1 MERNE
6 LLNSLTP
13 EERED
18 WELMTPQEKDQM
30 LSAAPEEGEGFLN
43 NPVSYL
49 GDAVSDTW
57 NNIFPDS
64 LSEQE
69 LEAKKLAQAKEQEAR
84 RLGKGGGDVSN
95 PNFIQDVEASN
106 KLKDLRVVGK
116 EGDNLEENSPLG
128 DIGEK
133 LKNAYDSINNTL
145 SLSTLSALLRNKG
158 DNPVFLAWLKKRG
171 LPMDEYIIKGV
182 LDTVKDAE
190 TSIREGIIKPANAV
204 VDANEVVGNKIG
216 EVVGNMKDDKSR
228 STLSQFMGAGPKG
241 YDWLTDPFTDKD
253 PTGEDL
259 ESSYTAG
266 TTGEV
271 SQGLM
276 NTKKDKKKDKKKD
289 VLEKKAE
296 KIFSP
301 HPLDEKKG
309 DPLMNISKE
318 TEGYKN
324 KDFEDEDVSSSLKA
338 VQNAKTEAEKEK
350 ALPKDKDKRAAVKE
364 QADRYW
370 IDPRTGFALNLTE
383 MDKRMDRKS
392 EMAMA
397 ALFPAGDRAAYLYG
411 KKLIDKEDYEMMIK
425 PSEKEE
431 AATLLS
437 KVKRKETILKIKK
450 LEQDSKKNPQ
460 EKNWIDLFKNAVT
473 NDNYIMQEI
482 LGRKLGFSD
491 SDLKKSRDLSKSQE
505 LAKLAGSGKAF
516 KTQFD
521 VEYSTVIG
529 NKAKWQSRSSSVVY
543 GSQDEEFD
551 LGGFGGKPSKFTD
564 RRGYFKSYGLYEQ
577 ADAQSMDRSRL
588 NGILMKAP
596 MARTFT
602 ADPRYEGSDG
612 KFDAIKFV
620 NDTDAYERYLYD
632 TLVFEGMSS
641 LYQPKIYA
649 AMMKYQAKNTKKGT
663 FAKKLTNNN
672 R

>member
-1 MERNE
+1 MSIERGKDLLAGIFANYGIDINTWATYSPEKQQQMASEYKNNKASEQLDDQPPYEAQNIPNTEPSSMQGFLKKARLHDPQGAADLMNAENTPVQTNTDVSEPEIIPKTRGLQPRLAVPQVGLMAKRIAYDKEQKEKLIKRLAIERDNAEANALESQTGE
-6 LLNSLTP
+6 LRP
-13 EERED
+13 EKEERPQNQHEAAMGDNYLYKMPSSKNGGGED
-18 WELMTPQEKDQM
+18 AKKWAAE
-30 LSAAPEEGEGFLN
+30 SAEEPSIIKEDDGLVQWNKEGF
-43 NPVSYL
+43 
-49 GDAVSDTW
+49 
-57 NNIFPDS
+57 
-64 LSEQE
+64 
-69 LEAKKLAQAKEQEAR
+69 
-84 RLGKGGGDVSN
+84 
-95 PNFIQDVEASN
+95 
-106 KLKDLRVVGK
+106 
-116 EGDNLEENSPLG
+116 
-128 DIGEK
+128 EK
-133 LKNAYDSINNTL
+133 YN
-145 SLSTLSALLRNKG
+145 
-158 DNPVFLAWLKKRG
+158 
-171 LPMDEYIIKGV
+171 
-182 LDTVKDAE
+182 
-190 TSIREGIIKPANAV
+190 
-204 VDANEVVGNKIG
+204 
-216 EVVGNMKDDKSR
+216 
-228 STLSQFMGAGPKG
+228 
-241 YDWLTDPFTDKD
+241 PFTDKD
-253 PTGEDL
+253 PTGDIFG
-259 ESSYTAG
+259 ESREGDYDGFLPPESEKTPSVVPK
-266 TTGEV
+266 TTGTKVEHTPHGRPESYDYDKADYEGKV
-271 SQGLM
+271 KTTPKRTEKFISRYKVAK
-276 NTKKDKKKDKKKD
+276 TKK
-289 VLEKKAE
+289 
-296 KIFSP
+296 
-301 HPLDEKKG
+301 
-309 DPLMNISKE
+309 
-318 TEGYKN
+318 
-324 KDFEDEDVSSSLKA
+324 
-338 VQNAKTEAEKEK
+338 EKEE
-350 ALPKDKDKRAAVKE
+350 ALPTDKDERAAVKE

-397 ALFPAGDRAAYLYG
+397 ALFPAGDRAAYLYS

-450 LEQDSKKNPQ
+450 LEQDSKRNPQ

-543 GSQDEEFD
+543 GSQDAEFE
-551 LGGFGGKPSKFTD
+551 LGGLGGKPSKFTD

-596 MARTFT
+596 MARTFM

-672 R
+672 K

>member
-1 MERNE
+1 
-6 LLNSLTP
+6 
-13 EERED
+13 
-18 WELMTPQEKDQM
+18 
-30 LSAAPEEGEGFLN
+30 
-43 NPVSYL
+43 
-49 GDAVSDTW
+49 
-57 NNIFPDS
+57 
-64 LSEQE
+64 
-69 LEAKKLAQAKEQEAR
+69 
-84 RLGKGGGDVSN
+84 
-95 PNFIQDVEASN
+95 
-106 KLKDLRVVGK
+106 
-116 EGDNLEENSPLG
+116 
-128 DIGEK
+128 
-133 LKNAYDSINNTL
+133 
-145 SLSTLSALLRNKG
+145 
-158 DNPVFLAWLKKRG
+158 
-171 LPMDEYIIKGV
+171 
-182 LDTVKDAE
+182 
-190 TSIREGIIKPANAV
+190 
-204 VDANEVVGNKIG
+204 
-216 EVVGNMKDDKSR
+216 
-228 STLSQFMGAGPKG
+228 
-241 YDWLTDPFTDKD
+241 
-253 PTGEDL
+253 
-259 ESSYTAG
+259 
-266 TTGEV
+266 
-271 SQGLM
+271 
-276 NTKKDKKKDKKKD
+276 
-289 VLEKKAE
+289 
-296 KIFSP
+296 
-301 HPLDEKKG
+301 
-309 DPLMNISKE
+309 
-318 TEGYKN
+318 
-324 KDFEDEDVSSSLKA
+324 
-338 VQNAKTEAEKEK
+338 
-350 ALPKDKDKRAAVKE
+350 
-364 QADRYW
+364 
-370 IDPRTGFALNLTE
+370 

-397 ALFPAGDRAAYLYG
+397 ALFPAGDRAAYLYS

-450 LEQDSKKNPQ
+450 LEQDSKRNPQ

-543 GSQDEEFD
+543 GSQDAEFE
-551 LGGFGGKPSKFTD
+551 LGGLGGKPSKFTD

-596 MARTFT
+596 MARTFM

-672 R
+672 K

>member
-1 MERNE
+1 MSIERGKD
-6 LLNSLTP
+6 LLAGIFANYGIDINTWATYSPEKQQQMASEYKNNKASEQLDDQPPYEAQNIPNTEPSSMQGFLKKARLHDPQGAANLMNAENTP
-13 EERED
+13 VQTNTDVSEPEIIPKTRGLQPRLAVPQVGLMAKRIAYDKEQKEKLIKRLAIERDNAEANALESQNQHEAAMGDNYLYKMPSSKNGGGED
-18 WELMTPQEKDQM
+18 AKKWAAE
-30 LSAAPEEGEGFLN
+30 SAKEPSIIKEDDGLVQWNKEGF
-43 NPVSYL
+43 
-49 GDAVSDTW
+49 
-57 NNIFPDS
+57 
-64 LSEQE
+64 
-69 LEAKKLAQAKEQEAR
+69 
-84 RLGKGGGDVSN
+84 
-95 PNFIQDVEASN
+95 
-106 KLKDLRVVGK
+106 
-116 EGDNLEENSPLG
+116 
-128 DIGEK
+128 EK
-133 LKNAYDSINNTL
+133 YN
-145 SLSTLSALLRNKG
+145 
-158 DNPVFLAWLKKRG
+158 
-171 LPMDEYIIKGV
+171 
-182 LDTVKDAE
+182 
-190 TSIREGIIKPANAV
+190 
-204 VDANEVVGNKIG
+204 
-216 EVVGNMKDDKSR
+216 
-228 STLSQFMGAGPKG
+228 
-241 YDWLTDPFTDKD
+241 PFTDKD
-253 PTGEDL
+253 PTGDIFG
-259 ESSYTAG
+259 ESREGDYDGFLPPESEKTPSVVPK
-266 TTGEV
+266 TTG
-271 SQGLM
+271 
-276 NTKKDKKKDKKKD
+276 TKVKHTPHGRPESYDYDKADYEGKD
-289 VLEKKAE
+289 VADVKAY
-296 KIFSP
+296 
-301 HPLDEKKG
+301 
-309 DPLMNISKE
+309 DPETLIPQISK
-318 TEGYKN
+318 YK
-324 KDFEDEDVSSSLKA
+324 A
-338 VQNAKTEAEKEK
+338 AKTEAEKEE
-350 ALPKDKDKRAAVKE
+350 ALPKDKDKRASVKE
-364 QADRYW
+364 QAEPDKYY
-370 IDPRTGFALNLTE
+370 IDPDTGFALNMSQIKRRINRKAE
-383 MDKRMDRKS
+383 M
-392 EMAMA
+392 EMA
-397 ALFPAGDRAAYLYG
+397 ALFPAADRAAYLYG
-411 KKLIDKEDYEMMIK
+411 KKLIDKEDYERMIK

-450 LEQDSKKNPQ
+450 LEQDSKRNPQ

-543 GSQDEEFD
+543 GSQDAEFE
-551 LGGFGGKPSKFTD
+551 LGGLGGKPSKFTD

-596 MARTFT
+596 MARTFM

-672 R
+672 K